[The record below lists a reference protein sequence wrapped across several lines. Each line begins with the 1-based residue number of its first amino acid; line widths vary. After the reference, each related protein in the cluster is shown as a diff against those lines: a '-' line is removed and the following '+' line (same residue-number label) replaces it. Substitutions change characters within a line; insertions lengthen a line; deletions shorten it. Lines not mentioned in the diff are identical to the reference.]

1 MYKIISF
8 LGLIIGIVLAK
19 IFKNELRDIKNFLK
33 ILGFILIII
42 IILKLIFLVDINLMF
57 FIGIILGILMNYFL
71 KNNYLYFGFI
81 LVLTS
86 FLDDTNKIYFGILIF
101 IYGLVYSALNNMT
114 KKKIIIMLISF
125 ALPFIFLLTN
135 LDLTY
140 NNFIVGFIVG
150 GLAIGINQFDK

>member
-8 LGLIIGIVLAK
+8 LGLIIGIVLVK

-42 IILKLIFLVDINLMF
+42 IILKLIFLADINLMF
-57 FIGIILGILMNYFL
+57 LIGSVIGILMNYFL

>member
-57 FIGIILGILMNYFL
+57 LIGSVIGILMNYFL

>member
-42 IILKLIFLVDINLMF
+42 IILKLIFLADINLMF
-57 FIGIILGILMNYFL
+57 LIGSVIGILMNYFL